1 MMPTLTSA
9 DTQLVAVRAKSIY
22 SSTLKALLENQHRDR
37 YVAVEPDSGTY
48 FLADTFSEA
57 VRAARSQYPDR
68 LSFVIH
74 IGHPAAIHLG
84 AVGQ

>member
-1 MMPTLTSA
+1 MPALISA
-9 DTQLVAVRAKSIY
+9 NTQLVAERAKALY
-22 SSTLKALLENQHRDR
+22 SSTLQNILEIQHCDR
-37 YVAVEPDSGTY
+37 YVAVEPDSGAY
-48 FLADTFSEA
+48 FLGDTFSDA

-84 AVGQ
+84 AVSQ